1 MAEISIIIPCYN
13 ASNYIKKCLDSIE
26 RQSYRDFDVHLVDDC
41 SSDNTVDV
49 LKNIASNY
57 RYSIFIHQNQVNK
70 GPSLSR
76 LVGIR
81 SSNAKYLAFCDSDD
95 VIERDFLLKLF
106 EKIQEGNKIAFCNY
120 YVVHSNGK
128 KSERTWFSPKEQLNI
143 RRLIA
148 TGPDSMCCLLIEKK
162 IFENI
167 EFPDLRNGED
177 MALVPVLISKANKIG
192 YVNDCLY
199 NYMYRRNSL
208 SKSIDSE
215 LSKSLLTSFNYIQE
229 NISKEYK
236 TETEFL
242 GIRNY
247 LYGSLINM
255 FKINNINNELVMET
269 LYKFERMH
277 PNWANNKY
285 FNCLPIYKKI
295 FLFFVK
301 KRKFLLCRLLAK
313 LHSILTV

>member
-13 ASNYIKKCLDSIE
+13 ASDYIKKCLDSIE
-26 RQSYRDFDVHLVDDC
+26 KQSYRDFDVHLVDDC

-49 LKNIASNY
+49 LKGIISNY
-57 RYSIFIHQNQVNK
+57 GYSIFIHQNQVNK

-81 SSNAKYLAFCDSDD
+81 SSKSKYLAFCDSDD

-106 EKIQEGNKIAFCNY
+106 EKIKEGNDIAFCNY

-128 KSERTWFSPKEQLNI
+128 KSERTWFPKKEHLNI
-143 RRLIA
+143 RKLIA
-148 TGPDSMCCLLIEKK
+148 MGPDSMCCLLVKKK

-167 EFPDLRNGED
+167 VFPDLRNGED
-177 MALVPVLISKANKIG
+177 MALIPVLISRANKIG

-199 NYMYRRNSL
+199 NYMYRTNSL
-208 SKSIDSE
+208 SKRIDPG
-215 LSKSLLTSFNYIQE
+215 LSKSLLISFNYILD
-229 NISKEYK
+229 NISEEY
-236 TETEFL
+236 EVEREFL

-247 LYGSLINM
+247 LYGSLINI
-255 FKINNINNELVMET
+255 FKIKNINNELVMEII
-269 LYKFERMH
+269 YKFERIY
-277 PNWANNKY
+277 PKWENNKY

-295 FLFFVK
+295 FLLFVK
-301 KRKFLLCRLLAK
+301 KRKFVLCRIFATV
-313 LHSILTV
+313 HNILTV